1 MPSSRRH
8 FLSLTA
14 AAGSMAALGCS
25 SAPRPGPPAAAGAG
39 PGPGGGQARAPA
51 PAAPASP
58 QPAVPSGS
66 SGKKTLL
73 ILGGTGFLGPAV
85 VEAAKARGYTVT
97 LFNRGKTRPHLFPDI
112 EKLHGDRDP
121 NKGDGL
127 KALAGRAWDAVI
139 DNSGYVPRI
148 VKASAELLAPNVRQ
162 YVFIS
167 SLSAYASHATPGADE
182 TAPVATMADP
192 TVETMGKD
200 FENYGPLKALCE
212 QAAEAAMP
220 GRVTRVRPG
229 FIVGPEDPTDRFTYW
244 PVRVERGGEVL
255 APGTPLDPIQIIDVR
270 DLAAWLVAVV
280 EARTTG
286 IFNATGPGEPLTMGG
301 LLDTCKAALGSAAN
315 ARFTW
320 VSAKFLEKPG
330 GEPVDVPIWA
340 PAEGETQAFHLRSI
354 ERARKAG
361 LTFRAVQETVKD
373 TLSWWTTLPPERQA
387 KPRAGLPP
395 EREAELLRA
404 WRAQPRSTGKLPQ

>member
-14 AAGSMAALGCS
+14 TAGAMAALGCS
-25 SAPRPGPPAAAGAG
+25 APARISSPAAAGPGSG
-39 PGPGGGQARAPA
+39 PSRGPEPTQRSTPQAPQ
-51 PAAPASP
+51 SP
-58 QPAVPSGS
+58 SA
-66 SGKKTLL
+66 SGKKTKKTLL
-73 ILGGTGFLGPAV
+73 VLGGTGFLGPSV

-121 NKGDGL
+121 AKGDGL
-127 KALAGRAWDAVI
+127 KALTGRSWDAVI

-148 VKASAELLAPNVRQ
+148 VKASAELLAPSVRQ

-167 SLSAYASHATPGADE
+167 SLSVYASHTTPGEDE
-182 TAPVATMADP
+182 TAPVATMPDP
-192 TVETMGKD
+192 TVETMGKE

-244 PVRVERGGEVL
+244 PARVDRGGEVL
-255 APGTPLDPIQIIDVR
+255 APGAPLDPIQIIDVR
-270 DLAAWLVAVV
+270 DLAEWLITVV
-280 EARTTG
+280 ESRTTG
-286 IFNATGPGEPLTMGG
+286 IFNAAGPGEPLTMGA
-301 LLDTCKAALGSAAN
+301 LLDACKAASGSS

-320 VSAKFLEKPG
+320 VSAKFLEKPP
-330 GEPVDVPIWA
+330 GEPVDLPIWA
-340 PAEGETQAFHLRSI
+340 PAEGETRAFHLRSA

-361 LTFRAVQETVKD
+361 LKFRAVQETVKD
-373 TLSWWTTLPPERQA
+373 TLSWWKALPPERQSR
-387 KPRAGLPP
+387 PRAGLSP
-395 EREAELLRA
+395 EREAELLVA
-404 WRAQPRSTGKLPQ
+404 WRAGRAQPKKTGALPP

>member
-1 MPSSRRH
+1 S
-8 FLSLTA
+8 
-14 AAGSMAALGCS
+14 
-25 SAPRPGPPAAAGAG
+25 
-39 PGPGGGQARAPA
+39 
-51 PAAPASP
+51 
-58 QPAVPSGS
+58 SGS

-148 VKASAELLAPNVRQ
+148 VKASAELLAPNVQQ

-167 SLSAYASHATPGADE
+167 SLSAYASHTTPGADE

-244 PVRVERGGEVL
+244 PARVERGGEVL

-301 LLDTCKAALGSAAN
+301 LLDTCKAALGSGAN

-330 GEPVDVPIWA
+330 GEPVDLPIWA
-340 PAEGETQAFHLRSI
+340 PAEGETQAFHLRST

-373 TLSWWTTLPPERQA
+373 TLSWWKTLPPERQA
-387 KPRAGLPP
+387 KPRAGLSP

-404 WRAQPRSTGKLPQ
+404 WRAQPKSAGKLPQ

>member
-25 SAPRPGPPAAAGAG
+25 APARLSAPAAG
-39 PGPGGGQARAPA
+39 PGSGPSRGPEPTQPSTPQAPQ
-51 PAAPASP
+51 SP
-58 QPAVPSGS
+58 SPSA
-66 SGKKTLL
+66 KKTLL
-73 ILGGTGFLGPAV
+73 VLGGTGFLGPSV

-121 NKGDGL
+121 AKGDGL
-127 KALAGRAWDAVI
+127 KALAGRSWDAVI

-167 SLSAYASHATPGADE
+167 SLSVYASHTTPGEDE
-182 TAPVATMADP
+182 TAPVATMPDP
-192 TVETMGKD
+192 TVETMGKE

-244 PVRVERGGEVL
+244 PVRVDRGGEVL
-255 APGTPLDPIQIIDVR
+255 APGAALDPIQIIDVR
-270 DLAAWLVAVV
+270 DLAEWLVTVV
-280 EARTTG
+280 ESRTTG
-286 IFNATGPGEPLTMGG
+286 IFNAAGPGEPLTMGG
-301 LLDTCKAALGSAAN
+301 LLDACKAASGSS

-320 VSAKFLEKPG
+320 VSAKFLEKPP
-330 GEPVDVPIWA
+330 GEPVDLPIWA
-340 PAEGETQAFHLRSI
+340 PAEGETRAFHLRSA

-361 LTFRAVQETVKD
+361 LKFRAVQDTVKD
-373 TLSWWTTLPPERQA
+373 TLSWWKTLPPERQSR
-387 KPRAGLPP
+387 PRAGLSP
-395 EREAELLRA
+395 EREAELLGAWRA
-404 WRAQPRSTGKLPQ
+404 WRAQPKKTGALPP